1 MLSFS
6 APPASELERTAA
18 RRQAKA
24 IMQKL
29 DRLSVA
35 LAFLAGLAAP
45 AGAAANT
52 AVSVIGGGSNVMVF
66 GTDPAVVVGDGKIE
80 RSERAIG
87 AATELDLDG
96 AFLATITLGA
106 GPSLVIEGDENVLPF
121 IKSEASGGQLHIF
134 AQHSYQTEKP
144 IRVILSLP
152 ALARLSA
159 GGSNSVALTGV
170 AGPALALSM
179 SGANSVSI
187 AGRIGALSANLS
199 GADVLAAETLEAD
212 KASVRVTG
220 SGSAVLRV
228 NTAIKAEI
236 DGSGSIEVH
245 GHPVQRQVQVNG
257 SGSIDYVY

>member
-1 MLSFS
+1 M
-6 APPASELERTAA
+6 ARWTAA
-18 RRQAKA
+18 RQAEA
-24 IMQKL
+24 IMRKL
-29 DRLSVA
+29 DRRSVA
-35 LAFLAGLAAP
+35 LVFLAGFAAP
-45 AGAAANT
+45 AGAAADN
-52 AVSVIGGGSNVMVF
+52 AVSVITSGSNVMVF
-66 GTDPAVVVGDGKIE
+66 DTDPAMVVGDGKIE

-96 AFLATITLGA
+96 AFLATVSLGA

-134 AQHSYQTEKP
+134 AERSYRTEKP

-159 GGSNSVALTGV
+159 GGSNSVALTSV

-179 SGANSVSI
+179 SGSNSVSI

-199 GADVLAAETLEAD
+199 GSDVLAADTLEAD
-212 KASVRVTG
+212 KASVPVTG

-228 NTAIKAEI
+228 NTALKAEI

-245 GHPVQRQVQVNG
+245 GHPAQRQVQVNG
-257 SGSIDYVY
+257 SGLINYVD

>member
-1 MLSFS
+1 M
-6 APPASELERTAA
+6 R
-18 RRQAKA
+18 
-24 IMQKL
+24 KL
-29 DRLSVA
+29 DRRSWA
-35 LAFLAGLAAP
+35 LVFLAGLAAP
-45 AGAAANT
+45 ASAAADS
-52 AVSVIGGGSNVMVF
+52 AVSVIIGGSNVMVF
-66 GTDPAVVVGDGKIE
+66 GTDPATVTGNGKIE
-80 RSERAIG
+80 RSERAIA

-121 IKSEASGGQLHIF
+121 IKSEATGGKLHIF
-134 AQHSYQTEKP
+134 AERSYRTEKP

-179 SGANSVSI
+179 NGSNSVSI
-187 AGRIGALSANLS
+187 AGRIGALSANLFGS
-199 GADVLAAETLEAD
+199 GVLAADTLEAD

-228 NTAIKAEI
+228 SAALKAEI
-236 DGSGSIEVH
+236 DGSGSIDVH
-245 GHPVQRQVQVNG
+245 GHPAQRQVHVNG
-257 SGSIDYVY
+257 SGSINYVD

>member
-1 MLSFS
+1 M
-6 APPASELERTAA
+6 R
-18 RRQAKA
+18 
-24 IMQKL
+24 KL
-29 DRLSVA
+29 DRRSVA

-45 AGAAANT
+45 AGVAADN
-52 AVSVIGGGSNVMVF
+52 AVNVITGGSNLMVF
-66 GTDPAVVVGDGKIE
+66 DTDPAMVVGDGKTE

-106 GPSLVIEGDENVLPF
+106 GPSLVIEGDENVLPL
-121 IKSEASGGQLHIF
+121 IKSEASGAQLHIF
-134 AQHSYQTEKP
+134 AERSYRTEKP

-159 GGSNSVALTGV
+159 SGSNSVALTGV

-179 SGANSVSI
+179 SGSNSVSI

-199 GADVLAAETLEAD
+199 GADVLEADTLEAD

-228 NTAIKAEI
+228 NTALKAEI

-245 GHPVQRQVQVNG
+245 GHPAQRQVEVNG
-257 SGSIDYVY
+257 SGLIDYVD